1 MSKLRDAFESD
12 FTVGEGDFDAAPE
25 SDPRGFVVFT
35 QLREGVP
42 FRYAGWLRAGDNDH
56 AMYLA
61 REHYG
66 RDQEVGEIIAID
78 ERTLGGTDLPWE
90 VPTGD
95 EGDARPFAVFT
106 QAKPGDVYLSASPV
120 SATSLV
126 TALAAARTAHESDA
140 PSAVWVVDDAL
151 VLRREPDEMLWR
163 HLDQTYRLARGYT
176 PIVKE
181 KWKQFRDEDA
191 LREYQKSDLKKE
203 F

>member
-12 FTVGEGDFDAAPE
+12 YEVGDGEFDAAPE
-25 SDPRGFVVFT
+25 ADPRGYVVFT
-35 QLREGVP
+35 QLRDGLP
-42 FRYAGWLRAGDNDH
+42 FRYAGWLRAGDGDH

-78 ERTLGGTDLPWE
+78 EQTLAGTDLPWN
-90 VPTGD
+90 VPSGD
-95 EGDARPFAVFT
+95 EAAARPFAVFT
-106 QAKPGDVYLSASPV
+106 QRKPGDVYLSADPV
-120 SATSLV
+120 DATSLA
-126 TALAAARTAHESDA
+126 TALAAAREANASDA
-140 PSAVWVVDDAL
+140 PSAVWVVDDAK
-151 VLRREPDEMLWR
+151 VLRRDPDDMLWR
-163 HLDQTYRLARGYT
+163 NFDQTYRLARGYT

-181 KWKQFRDEDA
+181 KWKQFRDEEA